1 MLVPPAYPPL
11 ALIMVALVIVAL
23 VIVALVIIA
32 QMCLNTCER
41 SSSASWLAH
50 DKELIR
56 IVYKQESL

>member
-1 MLVPPAYPPL
+1 M
-11 ALIMVALVIVAL
+11 VAL